1 MAVIRRD
8 FSSLAA
14 ELMVKDAAPQG
25 PVHQI

>member
-14 ELMVKDAAPQG
+14 ELMVKDVAPQG
-25 PVHQI
+25 PVHQN